1 MNTDVWKICILPSI
15 NHEASELQFRFNK
28 ERMEGPEESGN
39 SKKTEE
45 SVD

>member
-1 MNTDVWKICILPSI
+1 MK
-15 NHEASELQFRFNK
+15 HQALQFRFNK